1 MAAIVRSEKE
11 NRCDEKHKEK
21 LICKI
26 KKMPLPKLE
35 SGI

>member
-1 MAAIVRSEKE
+1 MAVIVRSEKGRE
-11 NRCDEKHKEK
+11 CDEKK

>member
-1 MAAIVRSEKE
+1 MATMVRSEKE
-11 NRCDEKHKEK
+11 RECDEKHKEK
-21 LICKI
+21 LIYKI